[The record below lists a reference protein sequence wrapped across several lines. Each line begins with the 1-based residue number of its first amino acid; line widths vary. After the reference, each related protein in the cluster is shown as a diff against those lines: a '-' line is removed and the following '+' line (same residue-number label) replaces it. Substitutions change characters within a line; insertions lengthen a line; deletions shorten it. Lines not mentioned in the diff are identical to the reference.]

1 MPRTTMSPPRWSVSW
16 RSLRWCSEAA
26 QAMAT
31 TVPASRR
38 QRRRARRPRPPP
50 TEAEAEAEAEAES
63 LDFTGT
69 TVSGDAF
76 EGASLAGRPTL
87 LWFWAPWCP
96 TCRGQIPQVE
106 GIAAEH
112 AGELNVIG
120 VGSLDSAEAIA
131 DFASDVD
138 EVVHLEDV
146 DGELWKR
153 FGVTE
158 QSSFVLLDADGAV
171 VFEAGYGGTDDLG
184 RAGRRRPRLTGV
196 RVPGA
201 GARRRHA
208 RSRQS
213 VRVRAAAGVPLGPG
227 DRRRLSRHGP
237 RGRPGARADGA
248 G

>member
-1 MPRTTMSPPRWSVSW
+1 MPD
-16 RSLRWCSEAA
+16 
-26 QAMAT
+26 
-31 TVPASRR
+31 VPG
-38 QRRRARRPRPPP
+38 P
-50 TEAEAEAEAEAES
+50 
-63 LDFTGT
+63 D
-69 TVSGDAF
+69 
-76 EGASLAGRPTL
+76 
-87 LWFWAPWCP
+87 
-96 TCRGQIPQVE
+96 PQVE

-184 RAGRRRPRLTGV
+184 AQV
-196 RVPGA
+196 DDV
-201 GARRRHA
+201 
-208 RSRQS
+208 
-213 VRVRAAAGVPLGPG
+213 LG
-227 DRRRLSRHGP
+227 
-237 RGRPGARADGA
+237 
-248 G
+248 